1 MYSEVTRSELSLL
14 TNTVIDIRELN
25 DKGNDDNKN
34 SIQATDILND
44 VK

>member
-1 MYSEVTRSELSLL
+1 MYNEVTRSELSLL

-25 DKGNDDNKN
+25 DKGNDDNKT

>member
-1 MYSEVTRSELSLL
+1 MYNEVTRSELSLL

-25 DKGNDDNKN
+25 DKGNGDNKN

>member
-1 MYSEVTRSELSLL
+1 MYNEVTRSELSLL
-14 TNTVIDIRELN
+14 TNTVIAIRELN